1 MINVTRKEMEAID
14 RQREVIKNDLS
25 TTLSFSKMNNF
36 CKESEPINHMTTE
49 QIVLAWHGY
58 VEVEPEIVSFNI
70 AKKALLEG
78 KKVFWYFTSGI
89 SGRANLMLSD
99 SLDIYGEL
107 TFEDL
112 FNGKFTIEGD
122 NR

>member
-1 MINVTRKEMEAID
+1 MVKVTREQMNAVR
-14 RQREVIKNDLS
+14 RQMGKINMSLNILIGYARVGE
-25 TTLSFSKMNNF
+25 FSG
-36 CKESEPINHMTTE
+36 ESSPINHMSVE

-58 VEVEPEIVSFNI
+58 VEVEPELVSFNI